1 MTYFVVISEEAIM
14 KGQGDGYVPPL
25 YVPLGQSDAAIE
37 DFDSAASSGNENR
50 DGDAPSSRRVVAQD
64 PTQWSSGI
72 CACCDDMQSCML
84 LSAL

>member
-1 MTYFVVISEEAIM
+1 M
-14 KGQGDGYVPPL
+14 PPL

-37 DFDSAASSGNENR
+37 GFDSSLASSGDI
-50 DGDAPSSRRVVAQD
+50 DGAKDSASSSSRRPIAQRD